1 MQRIRF
7 RKQNYRGRYCKIFFL
22 LRKTDRHAERNS
34 KKEIE
39 RQTESGRE
47 RDSERKTETER
58 QTKREREIGD
68 KKQVLFGQHTYR
80 CGESIESIY
89 LCEILP

>member
-1 MQRIRF
+1 MR
-7 RKQNYRGRYCKIFFL
+7 
-22 LRKTDRHAERNS
+22 
-34 KKEIE
+34 E

-47 RDSERKTETER
+47 RDSERKTDRETER